1 MSEFNCHILKD
12 GRPYQKISTTGTTT
26 WLQVMEVVLQRLVE
40 IAEEFED
47 AKLVV
52 QLHCP
57 YELLRPEKFAAYRK
71 PKMLRKTEEESD
83 DGLDQET

>member
-1 MSEFNCHILKD
+1 MSEFNFHILKD
-12 GRPYQKISTTGTTT
+12 GRPCQKISTTGTTT
-26 WLQVMEVVLQRLVE
+26 WERAMEVVLQRVVE
-40 IAEEFED
+40 IGEEFED

-71 PKMLRKTEEESD
+71 PKMLRKHDE
-83 DGLDQET
+83 